1 VWHSPFFSTGHAS
14 TEVLVIH
21 HVPRPDGTEQMP
33 ETGASL
39 PSHASALGK
48 VLLAFDSEYEKNVL
62 EGPLRVLTGSTITD
76 PRVLAQQLAEIRRSS
91 IGLEVEEAVV
101 SENAAAAPI
110 YDASGNV
117 IAALALVAPSTE
129 WPPSDTAIAELSVA
143 CRSISRELGAPF
155 LPVNSAQ

>member
-1 VWHSPFFSTGHAS
+1 
-14 TEVLVIH
+14 
-21 HVPRPDGTEQMP
+21 MP

-48 VLLAFDSEYEKNVL
+48 VLLAFDSEYEKDVL

-76 PRVLAQQLAEIRRSS
+76 PHVLAQQLAEIRRSS
-91 IGLEVEEAVV
+91 IGLEVEEAVL

-110 YDASGNV
+110 YDASGTV
-117 IAALALVAPSTE
+117 IAALALVAPANE
-129 WPPSDTAIAELSVA
+129 WPMSDAAVEELRMA

-155 LPVNSAQ
+155 LPAAAQL